1 VVDVMKIKS
10 AAYLALGV
18 FLTTL
23 LSGCLTQ
30 EQRREKQQQQKELRE
45 EAHLRSLQKR
55 CDSFG
60 FKRETPEYSKCMMAQ
75 AKEDNL
81 NAYRNGVL
89 KNQDEETQRKAW
101 RDVNDALK
109 PTWIPEVTQK

>member
-1 VVDVMKIKS
+1 MKVKRVT
-10 AAYLALGV
+10 YFALCV
-18 FLTTL
+18 FLPTL
-23 LSGCLTQ
+23 LCGCLTQ
-30 EQRREKQQQQKELRE
+30 EQRREKQQQQQELRE

-60 FKRETPEYSKCMMAQ
+60 FKRETPEYSNCMMAQ

-89 KNQDEETQRKAW
+89 KNQDEERQRKAW
-101 RDVNDALK
+101 RDVNDSLK
-109 PTWIPEVTQK
+109 PTWVPQVTIQNN